1 MDWTDFFPRRDS
13 RFFVS
18 LLHPFWRRD
27 VRRDGIFGLVHAELL
42 FVDAILEKVGDVGG
56 NAVDEDQ
63 QRQSEGSS
71 RRGEDWK
78 RLSLKRRTRRRDD
91 TLLGEKRELD
101 HVYNEIL
108 VKYVWLSRLLDP
120 RYQIHW
126 DLPPI
131 FGSDSCAGTVGH
143 DEQKR
148 TNWRADRF
156 RWQPQEA
163 TRIPFTELSPDR
175 RCPIKVSS
183 ILSSIPMD
191 DYPPYYHHVPD
202 SVYHLVGPFFLFIF
216 LCSLSQYS
224 QPLHAPIPLPLQTQM
239 IYPMDQPLMVPESV
253 YCDPEQQQPYDYCS
267 TDVSQSTFL
276 TPSELLAELAANGL
290 PATGDEF
297 SSDNR
302 SESARKARRR
312 AMAKS
317 VGFIPTDPSVPYP
330 SSIIPDWDRLPSFYS
345 DTISSHEK
353 KRHYLEC
360 LEQYVMYLHQQLELV
375 GSQPVPL
382 EQVSNYRGL
391 SSRSIRVC
399 LLSSLFFF
407 PLWTRF

>member
-1 MDWTDFFPRRDS
+1 MD
-13 RFFVS
+13 
-18 LLHPFWRRD
+18 
-27 VRRDGIFGLVHAELL
+27 AK
-42 FVDAILEKVGDVGG
+42 ILEKAEDLGRKVESV
-56 NAVDEDQ
+56 VDEFEE
-63 QRQSEGSS
+63 EGSS
-71 RRGEDWK
+71 HREEDWK
-78 RLSLKRRTRRRDD
+78 RLSLKRKSGSTRRRVD
-91 TLLGEKRELD
+91 TWSRLSEKRDEDMYITKERDLGEVRMAVMRARSALPDSWGSSTNLRDLILALEPWETTSKRA
-101 HVYNEIL
+101 
-108 VKYVWLSRLLDP
+108 
-120 RYQIHW
+120 QI
-126 DLPPI
+126 
-131 FGSDSCAGTVGH
+131 
-143 DEQKR
+143 E
-148 TNWRADRF
+148 RADRF
-156 RWQPQEA
+156 GCQPQEA

-202 SVYHLVGPFFLFIF
+202 SVYHLVGPFFLLIF

-317 VGFIPTDPSVPYP
+317 VGFIPTDP
-330 SSIIPDWDRLPSFYS
+330 
-345 DTISSHEK
+345 
-353 KRHYLEC
+353 
-360 LEQYVMYLHQQLELV
+360 
-375 GSQPVPL
+375 
-382 EQVSNYRGL
+382 
-391 SSRSIRVC
+391 
-399 LLSSLFFF
+399 
-407 PLWTRF
+407 